1 MDLNYRRGLKFKLD
15 WSWISSKFLKMN
27 LWYFR
32 TMIDMFKACFKQC
45 DDVVLI
51 FMIFI
56 IKRIYDIFFFFISF
70 FPLSFC
76 FFLSFFPFLLLSFL
90 LLLLLS
96 FLFLLLLSF
105 LPFLKSTHQ
114 SSWFILNFSS
124 TDGFF
129 LNMFNSCP
137 TLQEFFSPIHGI
149 IYGSWDII
157 FLESDII

>member
-76 FFLSFFPFLLLSFL
+76 FFLSFFPFLLLFSYQFSL
-90 LLLLLS
+90 LHLS
-96 FLFLLLLSF
+96 FLF
-105 LPFLKSTHQ
+105 
-114 SSWFILNFSS
+114 FSS
-124 TDGFF
+124 FF
-129 LNMFNSCP
+129 LSMHGWVWSPDPIPVLFSHKNGHSTR
-137 TLQEFFSPIHGI
+137 TLN
-149 IYGSWDII
+149 
-157 FLESDII
+157 LKC